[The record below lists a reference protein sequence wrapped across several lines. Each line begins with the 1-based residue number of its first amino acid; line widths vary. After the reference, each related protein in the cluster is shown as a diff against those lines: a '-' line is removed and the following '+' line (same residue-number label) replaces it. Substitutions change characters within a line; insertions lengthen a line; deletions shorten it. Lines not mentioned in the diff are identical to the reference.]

1 MGESTRGQ
9 PGDELNL
16 DAGGDQHLL
25 ILQAIPGSNLA
36 SVDVN
41 ECDLENILQLTST
54 ILTLS
59 GRGVEELLI
68 ILTRLGQ

>member
-16 DAGGDQHLL
+16 DAGWDHHLL
-25 ILQAIPGSNLA
+25 ILQAIPGSNLVILHVTA
-36 SVDVN
+36 TIRISSV
-41 ECDLENILQLTST
+41 LTST

-59 GRGVEELLI
+59 GRGGEVLLI